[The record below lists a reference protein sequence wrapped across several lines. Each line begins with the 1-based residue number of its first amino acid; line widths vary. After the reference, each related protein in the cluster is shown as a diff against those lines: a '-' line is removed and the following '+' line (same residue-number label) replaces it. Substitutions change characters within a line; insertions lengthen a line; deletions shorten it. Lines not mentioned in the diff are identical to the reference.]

1 MASKVFGWYQ
11 IMMVEVI
18 GSCCLMNA
26 LSLSRIG
33 LKSTLRNKGVEMQAY
48 EKVLK
53 QTLSDVLKVDVSTID
68 ETASV
73 DTIDNWDSLNH
84 LNLVLALEQQFNIS
98 FTEEQTVEILNYQ
111 LIKAVLKEHG
121 VDFVND

>member
-1 MASKVFGWYQ
+1 
-11 IMMVEVI
+11 
-18 GSCCLMNA
+18 MNA
-26 LSLSRIG
+26 LSLSLIG

-111 LIKAVLKEHG
+111 LIKEVLKEHG

>member
-1 MASKVFGWYQ
+1 
-11 IMMVEVI
+11 
-18 GSCCLMNA
+18 MNA

>member
-1 MASKVFGWYQ
+1 
-11 IMMVEVI
+11 
-18 GSCCLMNA
+18 
-26 LSLSRIG
+26 
-33 LKSTLRNKGVEMQAY
+33 MQAY

>member
-1 MASKVFGWYQ
+1 
-11 IMMVEVI
+11 
-18 GSCCLMNA
+18 
-26 LSLSRIG
+26 
-33 LKSTLRNKGVEMQAY
+33 MQVY

-73 DTIDNWDSLNH
+73 DTVDNWDSLNH

-111 LIKAVLKEHG
+111 LIKEVLKEHG